1 MVESEKSE
9 PPSYDVAVVCLEELE
24 NMLSTTAMKTED
36 TPVGKFLV
44 LVGINLLCFSKVE
57 LIRHVAKVSNT

>member
-9 PPSYDVAVVCLEELE
+9 PPSYDVEVVCLEELE

-36 TPVGKFLV
+36 THVGKFLV
-44 LVGINLLCFSKVE
+44 LVGINLLCF
-57 LIRHVAKVSNT
+57 